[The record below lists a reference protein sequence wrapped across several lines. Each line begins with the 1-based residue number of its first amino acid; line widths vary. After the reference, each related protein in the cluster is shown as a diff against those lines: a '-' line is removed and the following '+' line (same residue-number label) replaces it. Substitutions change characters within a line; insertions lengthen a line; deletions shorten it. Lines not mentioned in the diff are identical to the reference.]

1 VRTLRYFALYATT
14 SPAAYSGGDRK
25 KLAQVIVCPLLG
37 YSIAFFSACLILEDA
52 YRPEEG
58 LRSRS
63 SVILS
68 RAAFLRR
75 ALPQRIELPLQPL
88 LEIW

>member
-1 VRTLRYFALYATT
+1 MRTLRYFALYATT
-14 SPAAYSGGDRK
+14 SPAAYSGGRK

-58 LRSRS
+58 LRGRS

-75 ALPQRIELPLQPL
+75 ALP
-88 LEIW
+88 

>member
-14 SPAAYSGGDRK
+14 SPAAYSGASEEARAGYR
-25 KLAQVIVCPLLG
+25 LPTPRLL
-37 YSIAFFSACLILEDA
+37 YTFFSACLILEDA

-58 LRSRS
+58 LRGRS

-68 RAAFLRR
+68 HAAFLRR